1 MDLKDLYH
9 VTFVMCGIG
18 AEMMMGVML
27 LIFYC
32 GEMRGDHS
40 YAFLEWL
47 FFITG
52 FVYVKEG
59 VSISRTLPCFEVSE
73 MSMRSFVRTIANIWN
88 EVGNV
93 ARILA
98 EGSDWSLF
106 FKVFTDFIYLIFNAS
121 FMLSSYNVFICSSAF
136 CFLPL
141 LLQVVISIYL
151 FKLLVVN
158 NFPTSMGV
166 GMIFALFLIASC

>member
-1 MDLKDLYH
+1 MKYKL
-9 VTFVMCGIG
+9 
-18 AEMMMGVML
+18 
-27 LIFYC
+27 
-32 GEMRGDHS
+32 
-40 YAFLEWL
+40 
-47 FFITG
+47 
-52 FVYVKEG
+52 
-59 VSISRTLPCFEVSE
+59 
-73 MSMRSFVRTIANIWN
+73 ANIWN

-106 FKVFTDFIYLIFNAS
+106 FK
-121 FMLSSYNVFICSSAF
+121 
-136 CFLPL
+136 
-141 LLQVVISIYL
+141 VVISIYL